1 MSGKLVGL
9 DGSKVEVS
17 KKPAERLYEFTISA
31 NGTVDSFTSFGVLVV
46 TPGFVGVGDPDG
58 TEIRTVVP
66 LGQLIK
72 VTAIVTTISAGNA

>member
-17 KKPAERLYEFTISA
+17 KKPIERLYEFVISA
-31 NGTVDSFTSFGVLVV
+31 NGAVDSFTSFGVLVV

-66 LGQLIK
+66 LGILVR
-72 VTAIVTTISAGNA
+72 VTALQATAGNA